1 MFNIVNNLPMTC
13 ISGSELRAE
22 KLAFT
27 SWPGKMKLLGILA
40 CVGGTMVVTLYK
52 GKMLRHPW
60 PTHLLRPHTHAA
72 ASPAVHH
79 NMVAGTLFLCGSCL
93 GYAFWFII
101 QVPY

>member
-1 MFNIVNNLPMTC
+1 
-13 ISGSELRAE
+13 
-22 KLAFT
+22 
-27 SWPGKMKLLGILA
+27 MKLLGIVA

-52 GKMLRHPW
+52 GKMLNHPW

-72 ASPAVHH
+72 AGPAVHH

-101 QVPY
+101 QVPYSRPWTPAKIYSLPQLRKMLDT